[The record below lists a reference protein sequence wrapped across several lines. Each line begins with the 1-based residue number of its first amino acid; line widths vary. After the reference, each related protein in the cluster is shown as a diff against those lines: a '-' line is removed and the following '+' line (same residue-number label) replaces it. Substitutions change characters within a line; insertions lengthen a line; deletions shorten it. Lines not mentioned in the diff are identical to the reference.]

1 MRNVT
6 EMIEG
11 IARQAYLL
19 SLNASIGAARAD
31 EHGSAFAV
39 VAEEVRSLAL
49 KISTATQNVETL
61 VKEHQSGQGVV
72 STMGAIMVRIRER
85 SEGGQQVGKRTRAA
99 ADGV

>member
-19 SLNASIGAARAD
+19 SLNASIGAARAG

-39 VAEEVRSLAL
+39 VAEEVRSLAAQDL
-49 KISTATQNVETL
+49 N
-61 VKEHQSGQGVV
+61 
-72 STMGAIMVRIRER
+72 RDP
-85 SEGGQQVGKRTRAA
+85 KRRNA
-99 ADGV
+99 G